1 MGAATYVANNGLLLC
16 PCIYIW
22 ECLTARTGN
31 EPDLNNKNFR
41 PGMNATILA
50 EHFKQFFAL
59 LELLYPDGTGDGTPV
74 RKTPFPICK
83 TITLPRQARDK
94 VAER

>member
-1 MGAATYVANNGLLLC
+1 MPL
-16 PCIYIW
+16 
-22 ECLTARTGN
+22 RTGN

-59 LELLYPDGTGDGTPV
+59 LELLFRGRQLFLRLCAFTVASACACAHACARWDDCLRACVCSTNFRGTQGGV
-74 RKTPFPICK
+74 GSG
-83 TITLPRQARDK
+83 
-94 VAER
+94 